1 MRFIRQHE
9 TLIQPSPPP
18 TMQMSTGPTI
28 QETENKSQNGCL
40 HSPNALKD
48 NEEQEKHHRKL

>member
-18 TMQMSTGPTI
+18 NNANEYWAII

-40 HSPNALKD
+40 LSPDALKD
-48 NEEQEKHHRKL
+48 NQEQEKH